1 MGTHRFE
8 RVFDYTRQG
17 VDVGVRCAC
26 GHGARLDP
34 RALSRTCIT
43 NGLDTRMPAIKAR
56 PKCRACGSRD
66 VGCSPLERD

>member
-1 MGTHRFE
+1 MGPQRFE
-8 RVFDYTRQG
+8 TIFDYTRQG

-26 GHGARLDP
+26 GHGARLDR

-56 PKCRACGSRD
+56 LKCRAGGSRD
-66 VGCSPLERD
+66 VGCSSLERD